1 MKKPD
6 KRLNASETLELLNN
20 PWLTAKDIMKL
31 MCLGE
36 ARAYTVVNEIKE
48 RVKQKGYKLPKGYIP
63 VEEVI
68 NYYNININLLKKLSK

>member
-1 MKKPD
+1 
-6 KRLNASETLELLNN
+6 
-20 PWLTAKDIMKL
+20 